1 MSKEL
6 LISSTSLETKL
17 VIMEDDRPTLVFVER
32 RKSQGTLGN
41 ICKGKVT
48 RVLPGMQAAFV
59 DIGLDRDAFLYVSD
73 FVEDYEEYERL
84 FAETDGGGDLFDQNA
99 EQVPNR
105 GDRLSQRPKGTGRQ
119 RFKRGNRDQ
128 VGTDGSGSTKRAQSP
143 HRPLPADPHPL
154 VGQILPDRLNAL
166 GPQSE
171 VTGDE
176 SQAPPPERA
185 DESPDILPDR
195 LETVLG
201 YPSTDSVDEESI
213 EQESPPRARD
223 ESRRQA
229 VPPSTRRQ
237 TRKTPN
243 SSNNRTLIGDL
254 LKEGQEILVQV
265 AKEPIGKKGARIT
278 SHVALPGRYLVFMPT
293 VEHIGISRKI
303 VSETERQ
310 RLKNAVL
317 KLRGESGKGFI
328 VRTVGEGQRE
338 SDFRRDMA
346 YLTRL
351 WEDIRSKV
359 ERLSAPAVVH
369 SELGLV
375 QRVLRDYFSEDY
387 RAARVDDEQLYERI
401 VDFLNTFSPD
411 LVGRVR
417 LYNKNLPIF
426 DEYGVTAELE
436 RALRQKVWLNNGGY
450 IVINQTEALVA
461 VDVNTGKYVG
471 STNSLEDTI
480 TQTNLDAVEEVVRQI
495 RLRDLGGIIIIDFID
510 MDERKN
516 RQKVLEAL
524 HEELSKDKSPS
535 KILQFNEFGLVA
547 ITRKRAKQSLER
559 VLCQPCSY
567 CSGRGLTKSVQTVCY
582 SIYQE
587 VRRML
592 PYLEDGPELLIRC
605 HPDVSRALKNRE
617 RQVVAEIE
625 EMTGKAMSMKGDPL
639 MHIEQFDLVET

>member
-6 LISSTSLETKL
+6 LICSTTLETKL
-17 VIMEDDRPTLVFVER
+17 VIVEDDRPTQVFVER
-32 RKSQGTLGN
+32 RKNQGALGN

-59 DIGLDRDAFLYVSD
+59 DIGLGRDAFLYVSD

-84 FAETDGGGDLFDQNA
+84 FTETDEGGMELFDESA
-99 EQVPNR
+99 DQVPNR
-105 GDRLSQRPKGTGRQ
+105 GNRVSQRLKGTGRQ
-119 RFKRGNRDQ
+119 RFKRGDRDE
-128 VGTDGSGSTKRAQSP
+128 VRTDGNGSAKRAQSL
-143 HRPLPADPHPL
+143 HRSFPADPHPL
-154 VGQILPDRLNAL
+154 GQMLPDRLSAL

-171 VTGDE
+171 VTDE
-176 SQAPPPERA
+176 PHSPPPALA
-185 DESPDILPDR
+185 DESPGIPPDR
-195 LETVLG
+195 LETVLD
-201 YPSTDSVDEESI
+201 YPSTASVNQESV
-213 EQESPPRARD
+213 EQETPPQVKDELKRLAAPSPARL
-223 ESRRQA
+223 
-229 VPPSTRRQ
+229 Q

-243 SSNNRTLIGDL
+243 PSNNRTLIGDL

-265 AKEPIGKKGARIT
+265 AKEPIGKKGARVT

-293 VEHIGISRKI
+293 VEHIGVSRKI
-303 VSETERQ
+303 VSERERQ

-317 KLRGESGKGFI
+317 KLRGDSGKGFI
-328 VRTVGEGQRE
+328 VRTVGEGQKE
-338 SDFRRDMA
+338 SDFRQDMA

-351 WEDIRSKV
+351 WEDIRSKA

-375 QRVLRDYFSEDY
+375 QRVLRDYFCEDY

-411 LVGRVR
+411 LVDRVR

-426 DEYGVTAELE
+426 DEYGVTSELE
-436 RALRQKVWLNNGGY
+436 GALKQKVWLSNGGY

-461 VDVNTGKYVG
+461 VDVNTGKFVG

-516 RQKVLEAL
+516 RQKVMEAL

-535 KILQFNEFGLVA
+535 KILRFNEFGLVA

-559 VLCQPCSY
+559 VLCQPCKY
-567 CSGRGLTKSVQTVCY
+567 CGGRGLTRSVQTVCY
-582 SIYQE
+582 SIHQE

-592 PYLEDGPELLIRC
+592 PYLEDGLELLIRC
-605 HPDVSRALKNRE
+605 HPDVSRALQDRE
-617 RQVVAEIE
+617 RQVVTEIE
-625 EMTGKAMSMKGDPL
+625 EMTGKAVSMKGDPL
-639 MHIEQFDLVET
+639 MHIEQFDLAET